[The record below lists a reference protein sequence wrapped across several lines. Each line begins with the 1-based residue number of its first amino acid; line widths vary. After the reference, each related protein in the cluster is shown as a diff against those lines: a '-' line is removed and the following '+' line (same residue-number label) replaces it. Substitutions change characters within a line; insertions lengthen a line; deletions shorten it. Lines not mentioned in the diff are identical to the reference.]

1 VKKKNFVL
9 QNVHD
14 AHVATTVLTQNVNL
28 NKKMFQFKNN
38 E

>member
-14 AHVATTVLTQNVNL
+14 AHVATAVLTQNVNL